1 MCAILGIVGDDDD
14 DGNLSSKPDT
24 SPKALERLK
33 KDFAEIIH
41 ESADKSML
49 DALYTSY
56 KDEISAL
63 KEEDQK
69 WFRQAYKNQ
78 IKFMKER
85 EDKNAD
91 S

>member
-14 DGNLSSKPDT
+14 DGNLSSKPDN
-24 SPKALERLK
+24 SPKALQRLK
-33 KDFAEIIH
+33 QEFTDTIH
-41 ESADKSML
+41 ESADKPML
-49 DALYTSY
+49 DQLYTSY

-63 KEEDQK
+63 KDEDQK
-69 WFRQAYKNQ
+69 WFRQAYKDQ